1 MSLNGEYFFLLFLKI
16 CSSASSISRESHI
29 CTSSVCDNMGEL
41 YRNCDLDTVVN
52 FLAKQVLL
60 ISPIRSPELI
70 LNCSECVEADGDEPQ
85 GNEGGA
91 DAAVR
96 HHTRLLQVEPN
107 FATVKING
115 NFRKNCASPS
125 SAGQLILPECMKLL
139 PLYTNC
145 LMKSDALSGGRW
157 ASCTFFK
164 VQMISLLVVI

>member
-60 ISPIRSPELI
+60 ILSPELI
-70 LNCSECVEADGDEPQ
+70 LNSSECVEADGDEPE

-107 FATVKING
+107 FAIVKITEKI
-115 NFRKNCASPS
+115 RKNCASPS

-157 ASCTFFK
+157 ACCTFYK
-164 VQMISLLVVI
+164 P